1 MSRIM
6 LVDDD
11 GDMARITGRW
21 LEKAGHEVTLAASGK
36 EALSLVEGVR
46 PDLIILDYAMPEM
59 DGPAVF
65 EALRSDPGNKTI
77 PVIFRTGKDDG
88 DSEEILNRLR
98 PDGIVLKSEGKVPL
112 MDAVGKLLPG

>member
-1 MSRIM
+1 MGRIM

-21 LEKAGHEVTLAASGK
+21 LEKAGHEVTLAVSGK
-36 EALSLVEGVR
+36 EALSMVGSVR

-65 EALRSDPGNKTI
+65 EALRSDPENKDI
-77 PVIFRTGKDDG
+77 PVLFRTGKDDG